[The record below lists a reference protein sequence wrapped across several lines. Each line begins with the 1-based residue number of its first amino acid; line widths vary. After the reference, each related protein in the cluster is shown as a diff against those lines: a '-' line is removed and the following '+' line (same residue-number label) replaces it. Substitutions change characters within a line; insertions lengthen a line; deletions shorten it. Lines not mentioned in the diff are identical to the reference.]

1 MIGGYI
7 GKILRVNLT
16 AKSIDTIA
24 TEKYEEFGGAHGIG
38 AAIFF
43 DLVGDQ
49 LPFDAFDPRNVI
61 TMMTAPFSG
70 TYVPSSGRIEL
81 QGLAPMYYP
90 VEWFSRT
97 NWGGRFAAQ
106 LKYAGWDG
114 IVIEGASDEPVW
126 INIINDKVTF
136 ENAYGLW
143 GQTVVDTQEEIE
155 RRVMPETRYGEW
167 VEVDDSY
174 TTQVPAIAC
183 IGLAGENRSRI
194 ASIVHG
200 AGATGAQGGFGGVWG
215 AKKLK
220 AVSVIGTGSVPIAN
234 PKALMEARLWFN
246 KYQWDVDNPLDPRME
261 PRDFMLFNGAP
272 SGGNTHNMDVP
283 LEPARAAACA
293 SCPRGCRMRLAGGRS
308 NESICASTVE
318 YMWMQGPRIDKMRA
332 TDLLHSYGINHWHIA
347 PPKNYIMGLYR
358 LGVLGPGKEIECDLP
373 MEQFQT
379 LEFMEA
385 LMRRIAM
392 REGIGDDLSEGVAR
406 AAVKWGRYEE
416 DLSSGLLN
424 LPYWGS
430 PEHYDPR
437 VEVEWGYGSL
447 LGERDIMMHTFNYPL
462 HWMPMAMMRA
472 GVEPYLSAEK
482 AVEIVASTMIPY
494 AGDTFMLDYGEG
506 PTGIYS
512 IHKVKQVAWHRHYER
527 FWIDCTGFCG
537 WRWPMFFTNNTPN
550 KLGAT
555 PEAEPK
561 FWNAVTGNNISFADG
576 MKTGRKIWTLER
588 AIWALQ
594 GRHRDQEVFP
604 DYIYDI
610 PSREHVMPTYNN
622 GKWAYTSNAGRTLD
636 RAKFEEW
643 KTMFYDFEGW
653 NTANGWPTRGTLEGM
668 GLKKVAD
675 TLQSRGKL
683 G

>member
-1 MIGGYI
+1 MMGGYI

-16 AKSIDTIA
+16 TKSIDTIA

-49 LPFDAFDPRNVI
+49 LPFDAFDPRNVMTI
-61 TMMTAPFSG
+61 MTAPFSG
-70 TYVPSSGRIEL
+70 TYVPSSGRCEL

-114 IVIEGASDEPVW
+114 VVIEGASDEPVW
-126 INIINDKVTF
+126 INIINDKVSI
-136 ENAYGLW
+136 EKAQGLW
-143 GQTVVDTQEEIE
+143 GLDVVDTQGEIT
-155 RRVMPETRYGEW
+155 RRVMPEARYGEW
-167 VEVDDSY
+167 VEVDDGY
-174 TTQVPAIAC
+174 TTQVPAVAC

-200 AGATGAQGGFGGVWG
+200 AGSTGAQGGFGGVWG

-234 PKALMEARLWFN
+234 PQALTEARLWFN
-246 KYQWDVDNPLDPRME
+246 QFQWDVDDPLDPRME
-261 PRDFMLFNGAP
+261 SRDFMLFNGAP
-272 SGGNTHNMDVP
+272 SGGNTHNMTVP

-293 SCPRGCRMRLAGGRS
+293 SCPRGCRMRLASGRS

-318 YMWMQGPRIDKMRA
+318 YMWMRGPRIDKMRA

-373 MEQFQT
+373 IEQFDT
-379 LEFMEA
+379 LEFVEA

-392 REGIGDDLSEGVAR
+392 REGIGDDLSEGIAR
-406 AAVKWGRYEE
+406 AAVKWGRYEK

-430 PEHYDPR
+430 AEHYDPR

-482 AVEIVASTMIPY
+482 AVEMVASTMIPY

-537 WRWPMFFTNNTPN
+537 WRWPMFFTNNTPDRV
-550 KLGAT
+550 GAT

-561 FWNAVTGNNISFADG
+561 FWNAVTGDNISFADG
-576 MKTGRKIWTLER
+576 MEIGRKIWTLER

-604 DYIYDI
+604 DYIYDV
-610 PSREHVMPTYNN
+610 PSKEHVMPTYNN
-622 GKWAYTSNAGRTLD
+622 GKWAYTTNAGRTID

-653 NTANGWPTRGTLEGM
+653 NTANGWPARDILEGM

-675 TLQSRGKL
+675 TLESRGRL